1 MKHECVHYK
10 TFVRFSREAEKSTF
24 WRKKLKKTSCIHR
37 ISYQTR
43 QLIPINAEILDRLKP
58 ARFITVESILRVTK
72 RVGGMC
78 QKKIIITIMKLI
90 GRT

>member
-10 TFVRFSREAEKSTF
+10 TFVRFSREAENSTF
-24 WRKKLKKTSCIHR
+24 WREKLKAAYIGFHIRHVS
-37 ISYQTR
+37 SYQ
-43 QLIPINAEILDRLKP
+43 LMLKILEHLKP

-78 QKKIIITIMKLI
+78 QKKITITIMKLI